1 MVIFQ
6 PPSCIHGVVK
16 FVIFC
21 SHGDRESMFWNH
33 EPSILGH
40 GVGDL
45 MQQLE
50 REFVCDLNFS
60 LSPSRSFWDVEFMP
74 FLQPSKRGV
83 CAYCIS
89 GKGHL
94 MFVFQTPPAA
104 LRARRWCINF
114 FAVCSFAVFGTRSFC
129 PPAAHRA
136 QSFARHLIFP
146 PPPPAALGA
155 RSFVRDLIFPPPP
168 PAALRARS
176 LCPPVALG
184 APSLCPAAALGA
196 RKFCPPVALGVPR
209 LYSFAALGR
218 ASWWLFSNHPLASMG
233 S

>member
-21 SHGDRESMFWNH
+21 SHGDRESMFWNL
-33 EPSILGH
+33 EPSTLWH
-40 GVGDL
+40 GVGDF

-50 REFVCDLNFS
+50 REFVCNLNFS
-60 LSPSRSFWDVEFMP
+60 LSPSRSLWDAEFMP
-74 FLQPSKRGV
+74 FLQPLGREV

-104 LRARRWCINF
+104 LRARRWCMNF

-129 PPAAHRA
+129 PPAALR
-136 QSFARHLIFP
+136 
-146 PPPPAALGA
+146 A

-168 PAALRARS
+168 PAALGARS

-184 APSLCPAAALGA
+184 APSLCPPAALRA
-196 RKFCPPVALGVPR
+196 RSLCPPVALGVPR

-218 ASWWLFSNHPLASMG
+218 GSWWLFSNHPLASME